1 MVFFFFEKTALC
13 SIMFI
18 GYRKRDVMK
27 IISINAGSSSLKFSL
42 FEMDNETVIA
52 SGLFERIGIE
62 GSKYTIKFNGEKIS
76 QEVDLPTHVDAVNI
90 LLDKL
95 TDLNIISSLDEIHG
109 VGHRIVQGKDIFKES
124 VIVTDEVM
132 EKLETIKG
140 FAPLHNPAN
149 MLGIEAFRKV
159 MPNTPMVAVFDT
171 AFHQTMDKTTFL
183 YPVPYSWYEDYGVRK
198 YGAHGTSHRYIAET
212 VKELLG
218 KDEFRLISCHIGNG
232 GSITAIKDGKCVD
245 TSMGF
250 TPLAG
255 IMMGTRSGDVD
266 PSIIPYVMEQ
276 EGKNA
281 SEIIDDLNKRSG
293 LFGMSEYSSDM
304 RDVLEKCDLQDEK
317 AIVACDKYVRRV
329 VDYIAQYY
337 VLLGGADVIVFTAGV
352 GENSIPVRRQ
362 ICEELAC
369 LGVKIDLDLNNKRG
383 ELVKISSDDS
393 SIAVYVIPTD
403 EELMIARDTL
413 HLINR

>member
-1 MVFFFFEKTALC
+1 
-13 SIMFI
+13 
-18 GYRKRDVMK
+18 MK

-42 FEMDNETVIA
+42 FDMNDESVIA
-52 SGLFERIGIE
+52 SGLFERIGID
-62 GSKYTIKFNGEKIS
+62 GSNYTIKFNGEKIT
-76 QEVDLPTHVDAVNI
+76 QEIELPTHVDAVNI

-95 TDLNIISSLDEIHG
+95 TDLNIISFLDEIHG
-109 VGHRIVQGKDIFKES
+109 VGHRIVQGKDVFKES
-124 VIVTDEVM
+124 VLINDDVM
-132 EKLETIKG
+132 EKLEAIKG

-159 MPNTPMVAVFDT
+159 LPNVPMVAVFDT
-171 AFHQTMDKTTFL
+171 AFHQTMDKTTYL

-198 YGAHGTSHRYIAET
+198 YGAHGTSHRYIAEC
-212 VKELLG
+212 VKKILG

-232 GSITAIKDGKCVD
+232 GSITAIKDGKCID

-255 IMMGTRSGDVD
+255 IMMGTRSGDID

-304 RDVLEKCDLQDEK
+304 RDILARCDEQDEK
-317 AIVACDKYVRRV
+317 AIVARDKYVRRV

-383 ELVKISSDDS
+383 ETVKISTDDS
-393 SIAVYVIPTD
+393 AIQVYVIPTD

-413 HLINR
+413 HLIDR

>member
-1 MVFFFFEKTALC
+1 
-13 SIMFI
+13 
-18 GYRKRDVMK
+18 MK

-42 FEMDNETVIA
+42 FNMTDESVIA

-76 QEVDLPTHVDAVNI
+76 QEIELNTHTDAVKV

-95 TDLNIISSLDEIHG
+95 VDLGIIHSLDEIDG
-109 VGHRIVQGKDIFKES
+109 VGHRLVHGKDKYSES
-124 VIVTDEVM
+124 VIITDEVVEDL
-132 EKLETIKG
+132 EKFKC

-149 MLGIEAFRKV
+149 ILGINAFREV
-159 MPNTPMVAVFDT
+159 LPNVPMVGVFDT
-171 AFHQTMDKTTFL
+171 AFHQSMDATTYL
-183 YPVPYSWYEDYGVRK
+183 YPVPYSWYQDYGVRK
-198 YGAHGTSHRYIAET
+198 YGFHGTSHRYIT
-212 VKELLG
+212 NMVKNILG

-232 GSITAIKDGKCVD
+232 GSITAVKDGKCVD

-255 IMMGTRSGDVD
+255 IMMGTRSGDID

-281 SEIIDDLNKRSG
+281 SEVIDDLNKKSG
-293 LFGMSEYSSDM
+293 LFGISEYSSDM
-304 RDVLEKCDLQDEK
+304 RDILERCDLQDEK
-317 AIVACDKYVRRV
+317 AVIARDKYVRRV

-337 VLLGGADVIVFTAGV
+337 VLLGGADVIAFTAGV

-369 LGVKIDLDLNNKRG
+369 LGVKIDLDQNNKRG
-383 ELVKISSDDS
+383 EVVKISTDDS
-393 SIAVYVIPTD
+393 SIAVYVISTD

-413 HLINR
+413 DLINR

>member
-1 MVFFFFEKTALC
+1 
-13 SIMFI
+13 
-18 GYRKRDVMK
+18 MK

-42 FEMDNETVIA
+42 FNMDDESVIA

-62 GSKYTIKFNGEKIS
+62 GSNYTIKFNGEKIT
-76 QEVDLPTHVDAVNI
+76 QEVELATHVDAVNI

-109 VGHRIVQGKDIFKES
+109 VGHRIVQGKDIFTES
-124 VIVTDEVM
+124 VLINDEVM
-132 EKLETIKG
+132 EKLDAIKG

-159 MPNTPMVAVFDT
+159 LPNVPMVAVFDT
-171 AFHQTMDKTTFL
+171 AFHQTMDQSTYL

-255 IMMGTRSGDVD
+255 IMMGTRSGDID

-281 SEIIDDLNKRSG
+281 SEVIDDLNKRSG

-304 RDVLEKCDLQDEK
+304 RDILEKCDQQDEK
-317 AIVACDKYVRRV
+317 AIVARDKYVRRV

-369 LGVKIDLDLNNKRG
+369 LGVKIDLDKNNVRG
-383 ELVKISSDDS
+383 EVVKISTDDS
-393 SIAVYVIPTD
+393 SIDVYVIPTD

>member
-1 MVFFFFEKTALC
+1 
-13 SIMFI
+13 
-18 GYRKRDVMK
+18 MK

-42 FEMDNETVIA
+42 FNMDDESVIA

-62 GSKYTIKFNGEKIS
+62 GSNYTIKFNGEKIT
-76 QEVDLPTHVDAVNI
+76 QEVELATHVDAVNI

-109 VGHRIVQGKDIFKES
+109 VGHRIVQGKDIFTES
-124 VIVTDEVM
+124 VLINDEVM
-132 EKLETIKG
+132 EILDAIKG

-159 MPNTPMVAVFDT
+159 LPNVPMVAVFDT
-171 AFHQTMDKTTFL
+171 AFHQTMDKSTYL

-232 GSITAIKDGKCVD
+232 GCITAIKDGKCVD

-255 IMMGTRSGDVD
+255 IMMGTRSGDID

-281 SEIIDDLNKRSG
+281 SEVIDDLNKRSD

-304 RDVLEKCDLQDEK
+304 RDILEKCDQQDEK
-317 AIVACDKYVRRV
+317 AIVARDKYVRRV

-369 LGVKIDLDLNNKRG
+369 LGVKIDLDKNNVRG
-383 ELVKISSDDS
+383 EVVKISTDDS
-393 SIAVYVIPTD
+393 SIDVYVIPTD

>member
-1 MVFFFFEKTALC
+1 
-13 SIMFI
+13 
-18 GYRKRDVMK
+18 MK

-42 FEMDNETVIA
+42 FNMDDESVIA

-62 GSKYTIKFNGEKIS
+62 GSNYTIKFNGEKIT
-76 QEVDLPTHVDAVNI
+76 QEVELATHVDAVNI

-109 VGHRIVQGKDIFKES
+109 VGHRIVQGKDIFTES
-124 VIVTDEVM
+124 VLINDEVM
-132 EKLETIKG
+132 EKLDAIKG

-159 MPNTPMVAVFDT
+159 LPNVPMVAVFDT
-171 AFHQTMDKTTFL
+171 AFHQTMDKSTYL

-218 KDEFRLISCHIGNG
+218 KDDFRLISCHIGNG

-255 IMMGTRSGDVD
+255 IMMGTRSGDID

-281 SEIIDDLNKRSG
+281 SEVIDDLNNRSG

-304 RDVLEKCDLQDEK
+304 RD
-317 AIVACDKYVRRV
+317 I
-329 VDYIAQYY
+329 
-337 VLLGGADVIVFTAGV
+337 
-352 GENSIPVRRQ
+352 
-362 ICEELAC
+362 
-369 LGVKIDLDLNNKRG
+369 
-383 ELVKISSDDS
+383 
-393 SIAVYVIPTD
+393 
-403 EELMIARDTL
+403 
-413 HLINR
+413 

>member
-1 MVFFFFEKTALC
+1 
-13 SIMFI
+13 
-18 GYRKRDVMK
+18 MK

-42 FEMDNETVIA
+42 FNMDYESVIA
-52 SGLFERIGIE
+52 SGVFERIGIE

-109 VGHRIVQGKDIFKES
+109 VGHRIVQGKDVFKES
-124 VIVTDEVM
+124 VLINDDVM
-132 EKLETIKG
+132 AKLDAIKG

-159 MPNTPMVAVFDT
+159 LPNTPMVAVFDT

-183 YPVPYSWYEDYGVRK
+183 YPVPYSWYEKYGVRK
-198 YGAHGTSHRYIAET
+198 YGAHGTSHRYIADKI
-212 VKELLG
+212 KEILG
-218 KDEFRLISCHIGNG
+218 KDHFRLISCHIGNG

-255 IMMGTRSGDVD
+255 IMMGTRSGDID

-281 SEIIDDLNKRSG
+281 SEVIDDLNKRSG
-293 LFGMSEYSSDM
+293 LLGMSEYSSDM
-304 RDVLEKCDLQDEK
+304 RDVLERCDLQDEK
-317 AIVACDKYVRRV
+317 ALVARDKYVRRI

-362 ICEELAC
+362 VCEELAC

-383 ELVKISSDDS
+383 EVVKISTDDS
-393 SIAVYVIPTD
+393 SIDVYVIPTD

>member
-1 MVFFFFEKTALC
+1 
-13 SIMFI
+13 
-18 GYRKRDVMK
+18 MK

-42 FEMDNETVIA
+42 FDMSDESVIA

-62 GSKYTIKFNGEKIS
+62 GSNYTIKFNGEKIT
-76 QEVDLPTHVDAVNI
+76 QEVELPTHVDAVNI

-109 VGHRIVQGKDIFKES
+109 VGHGIVQGKDVFDQS
-124 VIVTDEVM
+124 VIITDEVM
-132 EKLETIKG
+132 EKLDAIKG

-159 MPNTPMVAVFDT
+159 LPNVPMVAVFDT
-171 AFHQTMDKTTFL
+171 SFHQTMDKTTYL
-183 YPVPYSWYEDYGVRK
+183 YPVPYSWYRDYGVRK

-218 KDEFRLISCHIGNG
+218 KDDVRLISCHIGNG
-232 GSITAIKDGKCVD
+232 GSITAVKDGKCVD

-255 IMMGTRSGDVD
+255 IMMGTRSGDID

-304 RDVLEKCDLQDEK
+304 RDILERCNSQDEK
-317 AIVACDKYVRRV
+317 AIIARDKYVRRI

-362 ICEELAC
+362 ICEELSC
-369 LGVKIDLDLNNKRG
+369 LGVKIDLDLNNKSG
-383 ELVKISSDDS
+383 ELVKISTDDS
-393 SIAVYVIPTD
+393 KILVYVIPTN

>member
-1 MVFFFFEKTALC
+1 
-13 SIMFI
+13 
-18 GYRKRDVMK
+18 MK

-42 FEMDNETVIA
+42 FNMDNETVIA
-52 SGLFERIGIE
+52 SGLFERIGID
-62 GSKYTIKFNGEKIS
+62 GSRYTINFNGEKVT
-76 QEVDLPTHVDAVNI
+76 QEIALPTHVDAVNI

-95 TDLNIISSLDEIHG
+95 TDLNIISSLDEING
-109 VGHRIVQGKDIFKES
+109 VGHRIVQGKDVFKES
-124 VIVTDEVM
+124 VLVNDDVM
-132 EKLETIKG
+132 EKLEAIKG

-159 MPNTPMVAVFDT
+159 LPDVPMVAVFDT
-171 AFHQTMDKTTFL
+171 SFHQTMDKATYL

-212 VKELLG
+212 VKKILG
-218 KDEFRLISCHIGNG
+218 KEDFRLISCHIGNG

-255 IMMGTRSGDVD
+255 IMMGTRSGDID
-266 PSIIPYVMEQ
+266 PSIIPYVMEK

-281 SEIIDDLNKRSG
+281 SEVIDDLNKRSG

-317 AIVACDKYVRRV
+317 AIVARDKYVRRV

-383 ELVKISSDDS
+383 EVVKISPADS
-393 SIAVYVIPTD
+393 NIDVYVIPTD

-413 HLINR
+413 SLINR

>member
-1 MVFFFFEKTALC
+1 
-13 SIMFI
+13 
-18 GYRKRDVMK
+18 MK

-42 FEMDNETVIA
+42 FDMNDESVIA
-52 SGLFERIGIE
+52 SGLFERIGID
-62 GSKYTIKFNGEKIS
+62 GSSYTIKFNGEKIT
-76 QEVDLPTHVDAVNI
+76 QEVELPTHVDAVNI

-109 VGHRIVQGKDIFKES
+109 VGHRIVQGKDVFKES
-124 VIVTDEVM
+124 VLINDDVM
-132 EKLETIKG
+132 EKLEAIKG

-159 MPNTPMVAVFDT
+159 LPNVAMVAVFDT
-171 AFHQTMDKTTFL
+171 AFHQTMDKTTYL

-198 YGAHGTSHRYIAET
+198 YGAHGTSHRYIAEC
-212 VKELLG
+212 VKQILG

-232 GSITAIKDGKCVD
+232 GSITAIKDGKCID

-255 IMMGTRSGDVD
+255 IMMGTRSGDID

-293 LFGMSEYSSDM
+293 LFGMSDYSSDM
-304 RDVLEKCDLQDEK
+304 RDILARCDEQDEK
-317 AIVACDKYVRRV
+317 AIVARDKYVRRV

-337 VLLGGADVIVFTAGV
+337 VLLGGADIIVFTAGV

-369 LGVKIDLDLNNKRG
+369 LGIKIDVELNNKRG
-383 ELVKISSDDS
+383 EMVKISTDDS
-393 SIAVYVIPTD
+393 DVLVYVIPTD

-413 HLINR
+413 HLIDR

>member
-1 MVFFFFEKTALC
+1 
-13 SIMFI
+13 
-18 GYRKRDVMK
+18 MK

-42 FEMDNETVIA
+42 FDMNDESVIA
-52 SGLFERIGIE
+52 SGLFERIGID
-62 GSKYTIKFNGEKIS
+62 GSSYTIKFNGEKIT
-76 QEVDLPTHVDAVNI
+76 QEVELPTHVDAVNI

-109 VGHRIVQGKDIFKES
+109 VGHRIVQGKDVFKES
-124 VIVTDEVM
+124 VLINDDVM
-132 EKLETIKG
+132 EKLEAIKG

-159 MPNTPMVAVFDT
+159 LPNVAMVAVFDT
-171 AFHQTMDKTTFL
+171 AFHQTMDKTTYL

-198 YGAHGTSHRYIAET
+198 YGAHGTSHRYIAEC
-212 VKELLG
+212 VKQILG

-255 IMMGTRSGDVD
+255 IMMGTRSGDID

-304 RDVLEKCDLQDEK
+304 RDILARCDEQDEK
-317 AIVACDKYVRRV
+317 AIVARDKYVRRV

-337 VLLGGADVIVFTAGV
+337 VLLGGADIIVFTAGV

-383 ELVKISSDDS
+383 EAVKISTDDS
-393 SIAVYVIPTD
+393 SIQVYVIPTD

-413 HLINR
+413 HLIDR

>member
-1 MVFFFFEKTALC
+1 
-13 SIMFI
+13 
-18 GYRKRDVMK
+18 MK

-42 FEMDNETVIA
+42 FDMKDEHVIA

-62 GSKYTIKFNGEKIS
+62 GSNYTIKFNGEKIT
-76 QEVDLPTHVDAVNI
+76 QEIELSTHVDAVNI

-95 TDLNIISSLDEIHG
+95 TDLNIISSLDEIDG
-109 VGHRIVQGKDIFKES
+109 VGHRIVQGKDLFQES

-132 EKLETIKG
+132 EKLEEIKG

-159 MPNTPMVAVFDT
+159 LPNVPMVAVFDT
-171 AFHQTMDKTTFL
+171 AFHQTMDKTTYL

-198 YGAHGTSHRYIAET
+198 YGAHGTSHRYITET
-212 VKELLG
+212 VKKILG
-218 KDEFRLISCHIGNG
+218 REAFRLISCHIGNG
-232 GSITAIKDGKCVD
+232 GSITAIKDGVCVD

-255 IMMGTRSGDVD
+255 IMMGTRSGDID
-266 PSIIPYVMEQ
+266 PSVIPYVMEK

-281 SEIIDDLNKRSG
+281 SEVIDDLNKRSG

-304 RDVLEKCDLQDEK
+304 RDIVEQCDMQNEKCL
-317 AIVACDKYVRRV
+317 VARQKYVRRI

-352 GENSIPVRRQ
+352 GENSVPVRRE
-362 ICEELAC
+362 ICEKLAC
-369 LGVKIDLDLNNKRG
+369 LGVKIDLDLNNQRG
-383 ELVKISSDDS
+383 EITKISTEDS
-393 SIAVYVIPTD
+393 SIAVYIIPTD

-413 HLINR
+413 HLIHR